1 MVSERSSYRCQGRR
15 GSDDAQFFR
24 NCRQQKAHAERAKG
38 RTPSRTACGYVSKC
52 GVALQAGRKD
62 RFAVGKDRGER
73 PQPHQC
79 DDDVRPGV
87 KAAGNDRNSHHTRW
101 QESDRPRYG
110 DRSLRSGRLEIQG
123 RHGFQARRR
132 GKLARYH
139 AVYQQAH
146 DRIAGPR
153 LGLG

>member
-1 MVSERSSYRCQGRR
+1 MVSERNSYRCQGRR

-24 NCRQQKAHAERAKG
+24 NCRQQKAHAERTKG

-52 GVALQAGRKD
+52 GVAL
-62 RFAVGKDRGER
+62 
-73 PQPHQC
+73 QPHQC